1 MILEK
6 SFEGWYLRH
15 SKKTL
20 RDIETVFT
28 AKFGQISAGLVM
40 LKKLDS
46 KTGYIYY
53 VAVSPE
59 YRGMKVG
66 SRLLDHSLSYFD
78 NLGADIVFASLTGH
92 EEVNALFKS
101 RNFVWTNFGELAKKY
116 GHLRAI
122 NMYRK
127 MLVVTGE
134 AVVYKELTRKLVD

>member
-1 MILEK
+1 
-6 SFEGWYLRH
+6 
-15 SKKTL
+15 
-20 RDIETVFT
+20 
-28 AKFGQISAGLVM
+28 M

-78 NLGADIVFASLTGH
+78 NLGVDIVFASLTGH
-92 EEVNALFKS
+92 EEVSALFKA
-101 RNFVWTNFGELAKKY
+101 RNFVWTNFAELAKKY

-134 AVVYKELTRKLVD
+134 VVVYKELTRKLA